1 MLKKRNWFVASGDG
15 ENHGRVWWTFNWQ
28 FKTSNDPTVAD
39 SPGPDAIYS
48 IQGCCLSV
56 YFVEGLNGAIVQRLM
71 LDRGKCNIINTLSS
85 NIAMFV

>member
-1 MLKKRNWFVASGDG
+1 MLHKTLLFSLPWR
-15 ENHGRVWWTFNWQ
+15 EPPRVWWTFHSQ

-39 SPGPDAIYS
+39 DSPDAIYS
-48 IQGCCLSV
+48 IQGCCFSV
-56 YFVEGLNGAIVQRLM
+56 YFGEGLNGAIVQRLM